1 MVDISNGVNMNDFLQ
16 ALAPFVYGFIVG
28 FFWNPI
34 FTLARRIYEEAKLA
48 RKQWSNPNGDRNV

>member
-1 MVDISNGVNMNDFLQ
+1 MNDFLQ
-16 ALAPFVYGFIVG
+16 AIGPFVYGFIVG